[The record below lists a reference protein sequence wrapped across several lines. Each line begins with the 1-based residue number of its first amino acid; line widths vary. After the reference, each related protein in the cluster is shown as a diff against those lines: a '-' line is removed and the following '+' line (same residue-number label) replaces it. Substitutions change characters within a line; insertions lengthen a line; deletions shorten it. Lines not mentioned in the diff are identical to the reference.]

1 MRNIVLIT
9 LDSVRAD
16 HCSFMGYH
24 RKTTPTL
31 DWMARKGLYFK
42 NAITSGVGTPTS
54 MVGVFTG
61 DYSYIDS
68 EETKFEPW
76 RCELAQRRTLA
87 QVLLE
92 NGYSTGAIHPN
103 VFVSHYYGFNKG
115 FVYFYDFLSE
125 NKNMLS
131 RLTMKFRRF
140 SRGKLSIL
148 RNLIN
153 LMQKEEVFK
162 PWESYYDLIIDWVE
176 RAEKPF
182 FLWVLLLDTHHPY
195 IAPKK
200 FRKGS
205 FLDNVDLILFSRRGQ
220 KANWKLNLS
229 EKERRKLID
238 AYDDSIFYADSFI
251 KKLWGDLK
259 SDDPIFIVHA
269 DHGEGFGE
277 HGFYS
282 HPPYLYEEFIHVP
295 LIIYNA
301 DIKGKIEAP
310 VSLLGIAP
318 TILELIGKQN
328 EFIFESILRVR
339 KSWVIS
345 KVFKGGKRRLA
356 VRMKNWKFIV
366 GQKDVEELY
375 YLKQDPYEQ
384 ENLINKHPELA
395 KEMKEIAKIHIKYEM
410 ITTKICDKISKIKK
424 VRKI

>member
-205 FLDNVDLILFSRRGQ
+205 FLDIVDLILFSRRGQ

-229 EKERRKLID
+229 EKERRKLIN

-295 LIIYNA
+295 LIIYL
-301 DIKGKIEAP
+301 
-310 VSLLGIAP
+310 SL
-318 TILELIGKQN
+318 
-328 EFIFESILRVR
+328 
-339 KSWVIS
+339 
-345 KVFKGGKRRLA
+345 
-356 VRMKNWKFIV
+356 
-366 GQKDVEELY
+366 
-375 YLKQDPYEQ
+375 
-384 ENLINKHPELA
+384 
-395 KEMKEIAKIHIKYEM
+395 IHI
-410 ITTKICDKISKIKK
+410 
-424 VRKI
+424 

>member
-1 MRNIVLIT
+1 
-9 LDSVRAD
+9 
-16 HCSFMGYH
+16 MGYH